1 MIILKSNTMKNA
13 YYNILKTLA
22 VIIFPIITFSYAS
35 RIFLSEGMG
44 QINFAKS
51 LVAIFT
57 LIAMLGIESY
67 GTREGARLRD
77 DKKKLSEFFKEIFLI
92 NVIAGIVSYIVLFA
106 LMYFSDKVYAYKPII
121 LITSLLIGLTVIGV
135 EWLYYAVEDYRF
147 IAIRTCWMQIIALIL
162 LIVFVHDQN
171 DLLKYVAIQL
181 FATGGAYLIN
191 FFHARKYIDWTVKIK
206 WRLKRHLKPILYLFL
221 MTFLIKIFTELDVTM
236 LGVLAGDRATGL
248 YSSAHKISMV
258 LSSMLGAVIGV
269 MLPKMS
275 YLSGKGDSEEIDGL
289 LKNGINFLLLIGL
302 PLVVGSYIFSSNF
315 LEILS
320 GHDFLKAE
328 FCSQVLSFRSL
339 LSPLNGLF
347 VTNYLMSMKKD
358 KQCICITGVAA
369 VINIV
374 TNYILIPLY
383 QQDGAAFATV
393 LAESFELIV
402 NLFIVGRMTSISFMF
417 YKTWKYFLATLI
429 MIPITCIFKLFVSN
443 IVLQLVAGTMVSA
456 LVYFFTLY
464 IMKCTFLDRIIQI
477 IKKKLSLQHP

>member
-1 MIILKSNTMKNA
+1 MKNA

-191 FFHARKYIDWTVKIK
+191 FFHAYISKQIEAELEYPGQIK
-206 WRLKRHLKPILYLFL
+206 VNVIRESR
-221 MTFLIKIFTELDVTM
+221 VTDY
-236 LGVLAGDRATGL
+236 A
-248 YSSAHKISMV
+248 K
-258 LSSMLGAVIGV
+258 
-269 MLPKMS
+269 
-275 YLSGKGDSEEIDGL
+275 
-289 LKNGINFLLLIGL
+289 
-302 PLVVGSYIFSSNF
+302 
-315 LEILS
+315 
-320 GHDFLKAE
+320 
-328 FCSQVLSFRSL
+328 
-339 LSPLNGLF
+339 
-347 VTNYLMSMKKD
+347 
-358 KQCICITGVAA
+358 
-369 VINIV
+369 
-374 TNYILIPLY
+374 
-383 QQDGAAFATV
+383 
-393 LAESFELIV
+393 
-402 NLFIVGRMTSISFMF
+402 
-417 YKTWKYFLATLI
+417 
-429 MIPITCIFKLFVSN
+429 
-443 IVLQLVAGTMVSA
+443 
-456 LVYFFTLY
+456 
-464 IMKCTFLDRIIQI
+464 
-477 IKKKLSLQHP
+477 